1 LLCEVEAELEAKLEA
16 EIEAMEPCVLHVD
29 IDAFFASVE
38 QLRNPALKGKPV
50 AVGSGVVASA
60 SYEARAFGLQAGM
73 PLGEA
78 RRLCPG
84 LVVLP
89 GHAPIYR
96 CFSEPIFDLLARYAP
111 SLETYL
117 DEAYCDWSG
126 TDRLYP
132 DPLHVAGEIR
142 RRVREEVGLTVT
154 AGIGRNRMF
163 AKMASKSAK
172 PDGLRRVARSEEE
185 EFFVRLPVRHLPGVG
200 RRTEKLFEK
209 LNLRTIG
216 ELRLLSRES
225 LRAMLGVAGEVLYE
239 RCRGDDT
246 RCVSR
251 REVPQSIRRET
262 SFHEAAIDSETIEGT
277 LYYLTERAGN
287 TLRHLRLQARQVGV
301 KIRYRDGL
309 EESATRKISSPTQV
323 DRALFAAAL
332 RILRMLRTRRVALH
346 LVGVT
351 LTGLQLDAGIRQ
363 AELFPGE
370 SPSGG
375 QDAIEQAISGRR
387 REERLLES
395 LDTIRRRYG
404 YASVVCGRSLHL
416 LGKLEQ
422 DDHGFILR
430 TPSLTR

>member
-1 LLCEVEAELEAKLEA
+1 
-16 EIEAMEPCVLHVD
+16 MEPCVLHVD
-29 IDAFFASVE
+29 IDAFFVSVE
-38 QLRNPALKGKPV
+38 QLRNPSLKGRPV

-60 SYEARAFGLQAGM
+60 SYEARAFGLRAGM

-78 RRLCPG
+78 RRLCPE
-84 LVVLP
+84 LVVLA

-96 CFSEPIFDLLARYAP
+96 CFSEPIFDILSRYAP

-132 DPLHVAGEIR
+132 DPVIVAREIKHR
-142 RRVREEVGLTVT
+142 IREEVGLTVT
-154 AGIGRNRMF
+154 AAIGRNRMF
-163 AKMASKSAK
+163 AKMASRSAK

-185 EFFVRLPVRHLPGVG
+185 EFLVRMPVRDLPGVG
-200 RRTEKLFEK
+200 PRTEKLLEK
-209 LNLRTIG
+209 LNIRTIG
-216 ELRLLSRES
+216 QMRLLSRDS
-225 LRAMLGVAGEVLYE
+225 LHAMLGVPGRVLHE
-239 RCRGDDT
+239 RCRGNDT
-246 RCVSR
+246 QPISR

-262 SFHEAAIDSETIEGT
+262 SFHEAAIDPEAIEGT

-287 TLRHLRLQARQVGV
+287 TLRRLRLQARQVGV
-301 KIRYRDGL
+301 RIRYRDGL
-309 EESATRKISSPTQV
+309 EESAARKLPSPTSRDSV
-323 DRALFAAAL
+323 LYDAAL
-332 RILRMLRTRRVALH
+332 RILRMVRTRRVALH
-346 LVGVT
+346 LVGVA
-351 LTGLQLDAGIRQ
+351 LAGLQRDTGLRQ
-363 AELFPGE
+363 AELFPAE
-370 SPSGG
+370 SPGVTGSPGAG
-375 QDAIEQAISGRR
+375 PCPAAPEVSMAAESSIEHAISERR

-395 LDTIRRRYG
+395 LDTIRSRYG